1 MCGLIIFVTGRRNP
15 LCSGQTSRRAAHM
28 SIHESSY
35 GSDEN
40 GLIWGYHFQP
50 GKPAQAITA
59 AQAFGH
65 WQHHGNLPPG
75 EFIWLHFSL
84 SNSSTEPWLRRCFKL
99 PQAFYES
106 LHAGPGATRLEP
118 DNNCLVVVMHDVLF
132 DLTFDSSSVAK
143 CNVYVDPQFLISARL
158 RPLRSLERLRSAV
171 RDGEIFSSSVNL
183 LAHLL
188 GDQANVL
195 MQVLRRSTARV
206 DDIEDKLLASRVAFS
221 RGELGSLRRV
231 LVRLQRLL
239 APEPASFFR
248 LVNRPPRWIRAED
261 ITDLRQAAEE
271 FSAAVGDTQAL
282 IERVKL
288 LQEEL
293 AALVNEQTNRT
304 LYVLTL
310 VTVLALPI
318 NLVAGLFG
326 MNVGGVPLA
335 ESNRGFSVVIGI
347 LMLLTCL
354 LAYLAL
360 VRKRE
365 T

>member
-1 MCGLIIFVTGRRNP
+1 
-15 LCSGQTSRRAAHM
+15 M
-28 SIHESSY
+28 SIHKTSY
-35 GSDEN
+35 GSDET

-50 GKPAQAITA
+50 GKPAQVITA
-59 AQAFGH
+59 TQAFEYLRGD
-65 WQHHGNLPPG
+65 GGLPPS

-84 SNSSTEPWLRRCFKL
+84 SNSSTEPWLRHCFKL

-106 LHAGPGATRLEP
+106 LHSGPGATRLEP

-132 DLTFDSSSVAK
+132 DLTFDTSAVAK

-158 RPLRSLERLRSAV
+158 RPLRSLDRLRSAV
-171 RDGEIFSSSVNL
+171 REGEIFSSSVNL

-195 MQVLRRSTARV
+195 MEVLRRSTARV
-206 DDIEDKLLASRVAFS
+206 DDIEDKLLASRLAFS

-248 LVNRPPRWIRAED
+248 LVNRPPRWIGPED
-261 ITDLRQAAEE
+261 ISDLRQAAEE
-271 FSAAVGDTQAL
+271 FSAAVSDAQAL

-293 AALVNEQTNRT
+293 SAQITEQTNRT

-318 NLVAGLFG
+318 NMVAGLFG
-326 MNVGGVPLA
+326 MNVGGIPLA
-335 ESNRGFSVVIGI
+335 DNGGGFFVVIGI
-347 LMLLTCL
+347 LLVLTSL

-360 VRKRE
+360 IRKRDG
-365 T
+365 

>member
-1 MCGLIIFVTGRRNP
+1 
-15 LCSGQTSRRAAHM
+15 M
-28 SIHESSY
+28 SIHETSY

-40 GLIWGYHFQP
+40 GLIWGYHFRP
-50 GKPAQAITA
+50 GQPAQTITA
-59 AQAFGH
+59 SQAFDYFQRTGK
-65 WQHHGNLPPG
+65 LPND

-106 LHAGPGATRLEP
+106 LHSGPGATRLEP

-132 DLTFDSSSVAK
+132 DLTFDTSAVAK
-143 CNVYVDPQFLISARL
+143 CNIYVDPQFLISARL

-171 RDGEIFSSSVNL
+171 REGGIFSSSINL

-188 GDQANVL
+188 EDQANVL
-195 MQVLRRSTARV
+195 MEVLRRSAARV
-206 DDIEDKLLASRVAFS
+206 DEIEDKLLASHVAFS

-248 LVNRPPRWIRAED
+248 LVNRPPRWISPED
-261 ITDLRQAAEE
+261 LTDLRQAAEE

-293 AALVNEQTNRT
+293 AAQVNEQTNRT

-326 MNVGGVPLA
+326 MNVGGIPLA
-335 ESNRGFSVVIGI
+335 ENGRGFFVIIGV
-347 LMLLTCL
+347 LLLLTCL

-360 VRKRE
+360 IRKRE